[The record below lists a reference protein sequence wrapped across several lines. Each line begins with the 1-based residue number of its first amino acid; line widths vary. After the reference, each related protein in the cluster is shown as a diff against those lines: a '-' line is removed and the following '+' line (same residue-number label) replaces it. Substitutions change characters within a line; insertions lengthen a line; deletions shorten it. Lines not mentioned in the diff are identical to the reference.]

1 MKNDSIAS
9 SLGIV
14 VDGEIV
20 NEECRDAT
28 PTKKTEEI
36 DKVAR
41 DDIEFAR
48 SNLRNLIDIG
58 NDAAAEVS
66 RLADQSQNP
75 RAYEILGTFLKQ
87 MVEANRDLV
96 ELHKQKKDI
105 IREKRDDIDKGV
117 VNNNLFVGST
127 SQLLEMIENARK

>member
-20 NEECRDAT
+20 NAECRDAT

>member
-1 MKNDSIAS
+1 MKNDTIAS

-14 VDGEIV
+14 IDGEIV
-20 NEECRDAT
+20 SEECTDIT
-28 PTKKTEEI
+28 TTKKPAEI

-48 SNLRNLIDIG
+48 SNLRDLIDMG
-58 NDAAAEVS
+58 NEAAATIAN
-66 RLADQSQNP
+66 LAEQSQNP

-105 IREKRDDIDKGV
+105 IREKKDDDDKSV